1 MKIIIFMV
9 DTKIIR
15 AEQSYD
21 VNTPRI
27 KRKV

>member
-1 MKIIIFMV
+1 MV

-27 KRKV
+27 KRKVWR